1 MCKESY
7 QSEVD
12 LFCNSFER
20 LLVEAKIENSDFIHI
35 KWVSSHLVE
44 YLNRLDG
51 FCNIGIAWDS
61 LRYSQLFAATEVA
74 TKNFVRSVDV
84 ESTIRDAVWKAFCDL
99 SNVSD
104 SSEQASG
111 SMESLRE
118 LVLKYV

>member
-20 LLVEAKIENSDFIHI
+20 LLVEAQIENNNFVPI
-35 KWVSSHLVE
+35 KWISSHLVE

-51 FCNIGIAWDS
+51 FCNIGIGWDS

-74 TKNFVRSVDV
+74 AKRFVGCVDV
-84 ESTIRDAVWKAFCDL
+84 ESSIRDAVWKAFCDL

-104 SSEQASG
+104 SSEQASS
-111 SMESLRE
+111 SMERLRE
-118 LVLKYV
+118 LVLKFI